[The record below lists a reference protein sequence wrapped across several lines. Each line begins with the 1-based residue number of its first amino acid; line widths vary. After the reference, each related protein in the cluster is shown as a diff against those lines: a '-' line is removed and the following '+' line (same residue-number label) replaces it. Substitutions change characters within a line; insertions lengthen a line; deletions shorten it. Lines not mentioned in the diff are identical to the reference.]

1 MIQRPSDSRKRFQ
14 ILQQK
19 KLIWL
24 FVILMIGL
32 IIFVFSKI
40 SYIFTPIKIILSTVS
55 IPIILAAVA
64 YYLLNPLVDFMERKK
79 IKRGY
84 SILILYALII
94 GLMTVLIVE
103 IIPVI
108 RNQVLE
114 FVENLPKYSE
124 EAQLLFENWIG
135 SDLFSQIQQ
144 SLGFNDPNFMN
155 DISSKAASFFNNTFK
170 GIGTVVGAVTEFI
183 LAFIIAPFILVYLLK
198 DGKKLPPYFL
208 KLLPTKVRPRTS
220 KVLGEISH
228 QISSFIRG
236 QIIVSFCIG
245 VLLYFGYLIIGL
257 DYPVVLAII
266 AACTSM
272 VPYLGPTIAITPAI
286 IIALVT
292 SPIMLLKMVVVWTI
306 VQLIE
311 GKFISPQIMGKTLKI
326 HPITIIFVIIVSG
339 KLFGVVGIILAVPGY
354 AVLKVIVM
362 NLFQGFKNRTDW
374 YEPLP
379 EVITQEEV
387 TGNEEV
393 INKEIDN

>member
-1 MIQRPSDSRKRFQ
+1 MIQRPSDSRKRVQ

-19 KLIWL
+19 KLISL

-40 SYIFTPIKIILSTVS
+40 AYIFTPIKIILSTVS

-124 EAQLLFENWIG
+124 EAQRLFENWIG
-135 SDLFSQIQQ
+135 SDLFSQIQHT
-144 SLGFNDPNFMN
+144 LGFNDPNFMN

-170 GIGTVVGAVTEFI
+170 GIGTVVGAVTEFV

-208 KLLPTKVRPRTS
+208 KLLPTKIRPRTS

-374 YEPLP
+374 YEPIP
-379 EVITQEEV
+379 EVITQEEE
-387 TGNEEV
+387 TDNEQV

>member
-1 MIQRPSDSRKRFQ
+1 MIQRPPDSRKRMQ

-19 KLIWL
+19 KLISL

-64 YYLLNPLVDFMERKK
+64 YYLLNPLVDLMERKK

-124 EAQLLFENWIG
+124 EAQRLFENWIG

-170 GIGTVVGAVTEFI
+170 GIGTVVGAVTEFV

-208 KLLPTKVRPRTS
+208 KLLPTKIRPRTS

-339 KLFGVVGIILAVPGY
+339 KLFGVLGIILAVPGY

-362 NLFQGFKNRTDW
+362 NVFQGFKNRTDW

-379 EVITQEEV
+379 EVITQEEITV
-387 TGNEEV
+387 NEAV
-393 INKEIDN
+393 IKKDN

>member
-1 MIQRPSDSRKRFQ
+1 MQ

-19 KLIWL
+19 KLISL

-64 YYLLNPLVDFMERKK
+64 YYLLNPLVDLMERKK

-124 EAQLLFENWIG
+124 EAQRLFENWIG

-170 GIGTVVGAVTEFI
+170 GIGTVVGAVTEFV

-208 KLLPTKVRPRTS
+208 KLLPTKIRPRTS

-339 KLFGVVGIILAVPGY
+339 KLFGVLGIILAVPGY

-362 NLFQGFKNRTDW
+362 NVFQGFKNRTDW

-379 EVITQEEV
+379 EVITQEEITV
-387 TGNEEV
+387 NEAV
-393 INKEIDN
+393 IKKDN